1 MTAFDPYARVYQQEV
16 EHSIAFA
23 KVDHAKVTARKVEHL
38 LALCNALVGPPA
50 GQRLLDV
57 GCGVG
62 LTDGLLVD
70 HVGSLQGIDVSQE
83 SVAQAAETNPA
94 ARYTSFDGV
103 SFPLADGSVDL
114 AFAICVLHHVE
125 PDARDA
131 FAAELRRVV
140 RPGGIVIVFE
150 HNPINPLTRVAV
162 SRCEFD
168 ENVTLSRLG
177 RTARLLVGAE
187 LRVERR
193 AYIIFTTSSRWSARA
208 DRLLGAVPVGAQY
221 YIAARRPVAR
231 YERGT
236 SAPHDRAAGS

>member
-1 MTAFDPYARVYQQEV
+1 MTAFDPHAQAYQQEV
-16 EHSIAFA
+16 ERSIAFA
-23 KVDHAKVTARKVEHL
+23 KVDHTEVTARKVEHL
-38 LALCNALVGPPA
+38 LALCNALVGPAA
-50 GQRLLDV
+50 GQRVLDV
-57 GCGVG
+57 GCGIG
-62 LTDGLLVD
+62 LTDSLLVD
-70 HVGSLQGIDVSQE
+70 HVGSLQGIDVSEE
-83 SVAQAAETNPA
+83 SVARAAETNPT
-94 ARYTSFDGV
+94 ARYTVFDG
-103 SFPLADGSVDL
+103 STFPLADGSVDL

-125 PDARDA
+125 PEARAA

-177 RTARLLVGAE
+177 RTARLLAGVG

-193 AYIIFTTSSRWSARA
+193 AYIIFTSSPKWSARA

-221 YIAARRPVAR
+221 YVAARRPVVPA
-231 YERGT
+231 
-236 SAPHDRAAGS
+236 RAAQTSQTQL